1 MQRSIMGQ
9 RNSLED
15 FESQFNDVISR
26 LESRQLF
33 QSEWDIAFAV
43 IFLVFFG
50 LILLMVLLVLIR
62 CCCCC
67 CESKPKRHKVGIEN
81 MSLEP

>member
-1 MQRSIMGQ
+1 MGQRSIQ
-9 RNSLED
+9 ED

-26 LESRQLF
+26 LESKQLF
-33 QSEWDIAFAV
+33 QSEWDIAFV
-43 IFLVFFG
+43 VVFLVFIG
-50 LILLMVLLVLIR
+50 LIVLLALLVLIR

-67 CESKPKRHKVGIEN
+67 CCDEKPKRHKVGIEN